1 MNERILI
8 YDLIRYKLKYRTKE
22 ARLILQSGIY
32 NFCYQYFG
40 QHGLVLF
47 MWSPKKCI
55 ISTATLSFSYI
66 FFFLN
71 SSAFHLNSFWKKRGE
86 LDMYLLEIMIKE
98 FMVSRVF
105 YKQPWLNQLILDR
118 FLTMW
123 ISFLSDFLLLFCVNS
138 RRNGRWRFEQRAK
151 VVVLLH
157 A

>member
-1 MNERILI
+1 MSISSTHSQIQTTTLTSITVPMNLGQHVQMILEARTNVTKKNERILI
-8 YDLIRYKLKYRTKE
+8 KDLISYKLKHRTKE

-86 LDMYLLEIMIKE
+86 LDMYLLEMMIKE

-105 YKQPWLNQLILDR
+105 L
-118 FLTMW
+118 
-123 ISFLSDFLLLFCVNS
+123 
-138 RRNGRWRFEQRAK
+138 
-151 VVVLLH
+151 
-157 A
+157 

>member
-66 FFFLN
+66 FFFWIPPHFIWIVFEKSVEN
-71 SSAFHLNSFWKKRGE
+71 SICIFWKWWSKSLWWAE
-86 LDMYLLEIMIKE
+86 Y
-98 FMVSRVF
+98 F